1 MAVDGFLGFEP
12 GRDGPRFELGDH
24 LRGAFGGIFGGAV
37 AACAVRAAR
46 AVAPERRPASL
57 DIRFLRGLPPG
68 TTEAHA
74 SVLHAGRS
82 LTTVRI
88 DMVDQRSRL
97 AASATLGLVDPA
109 ALYPL
114 DRRVGRSPPDES
126 DGDGRAWRVPE
137 GVEAPIVD
145 TLRPRILRADE
156 AGVAT
161 AVRAPW
167 LEQGAGPEAVCFA
180 ADMCVG
186 PPVAKAT
193 RGEPIPHP
201 NPDLS
206 LRFAAEPL
214 DTRLV
219 AVGRLERID
228 GGLATVGIEVWSSQ
242 DLVAVGVS
250 SSILLAG

>member
-1 MAVDGFLGFEP
+1 MAADAFLGFER

-46 AVAPERRPASL
+46 DVVPERRPASL

-68 TTEAHA
+68 TAEAQA

-88 DMVDQRSRL
+88 DLVGERRL

-109 ALYPL
+109 ALHPL
-114 DRRVGRSPPDES
+114 DRPASRSAPDEP
-126 DGDGRAWRVPE
+126 DGEGSAWRVPD

-145 TLRPRILRADE
+145 TLGPRIVRADDE
-156 AGVAT
+156 VVVT

-167 LEQGAGPEAVCFA
+167 LEQGAGAEVACLA

-186 PPVAKAT
+186 PPVAAAT

-214 DTRLV
+214 DTRLI
-219 AVGRLERID
+219 AVGRLERVD

-242 DLVAVGVS
+242 DLVAAGVS